1 MTITETVTH
10 DDIQFIHDNLYEFN
24 LKKTGAQR
32 QEIIVP
38 DTPERTAFAVR
49 DENGDIHGGIVFY
62 FKDDGATLYVE
73 LLWMA
78 ENLRGQDFGTKLI
91 TKVKERAIE
100 SGCEKINLT
109 TQSFQAPGF
118 YPKMGFT
125 LTGTHP
131 NGNHT
136 TYCYEMSLNRA
147 L

>member
-1 MTITETVTH
+1 MKMIITETKSH

-24 LKKTGAQR
+24 LSKTGAQR

-49 DENGDIHGGIVFY
+49 DDDGKIFGGIVFY
-62 FKDDGATLYVE
+62 FKDNGETLYVE

-78 ENLRGQDFGTKLI
+78 EALRGQDFGTKLI
-91 TKVKERAIE
+91 TKVKERAID
-100 SGCEKINLT
+100 SKCRKINLT

-125 LTGTHP
+125 LTGTKS
-131 NGNHT
+131 NGDHS
-136 TYCYEMSLNRA
+136 TYYYELHLN
-147 L
+147 